1 MSESQV
7 AIAMPLAAPSVCDG
21 GVEHERHA
29 PIEFVGTSDETIAE
43 AVRRALS
50 RASLSLHTLEG
61 VDCLVI
67 PQIDRRGV
75 GARYQVTL
83 QITSGPTS
91 AAGQRPVIG

>member
-7 AIAMPLAAPSVCDG
+7 AIAMPLAPPNGCDAA
-21 GVEHERHA
+21 VEHQQRT

-50 RASLSLHTLEG
+50 HASRTLRTLEG

-67 PQIDRRGV
+67 PQIDRHGAS
-75 GARYQVTL
+75 ARYQVTL
-83 QITSGPTS
+83 QITS
-91 AAGQRPVIG
+91 AAGGAAQRPVMG